1 MEKPSQVEA
10 DGVSKPM
17 KQTSPLWRSCAAAVA
32 LAPALS
38 QAAVLSHDSFS
49 GYTAGEIQAVVP
61 SPAVAGYTG
70 NWTDVDFGDAEPS
83 ITAGSLTYGDAL
95 YAGSSGDK
103 VSVANNT
110 TGGEIT
116 AANSGRV
123 FRTLDSTLAVTDSTT
138 GSLYM
143 SFLFQSG
150 QETGATTYQMLSLYN
165 ATTSDP
171 NRNFD
176 IGLTTNGGQSGTAYN
191 FGVDNTYTTTGVAAN
206 TTVHLFVVK
215 FDLSAVAG
223 ADSVTVWVD
232 PTLGG
237 GDPTGGV
244 TVTGKTLTWDRLT
257 FSDYEGNSAAWDE
270 VRWGTDFNSVTVPEP
285 TSAMLGSFGV
295 LALLRRRRK

>member
-1 MEKPSQVEA
+1 MNYPKPLGASF
-10 DGVSKPM
+10 
-17 KQTSPLWRSCAAAVA
+17 LAAV
-32 LAPALS
+32 LLLPVTS
-38 QAAVLSHDSFS
+38 GAAVLSYDSFS
-49 GYTAGEIQAVVP
+49 GYNPGELPGQNVP
-61 SPAVAGYTG
+61 VTGYTG
-70 NWTDVDFGDAEPS
+70 AWTDVDFGDAEPA
-83 ITAGSLTYGDAL
+83 ITTGSLVYGDAQ
-95 YAGSSGDK
+95 YAGSSGDR
-103 VSVANNT
+103 VTVANNT

-123 FRTLDSTLAVTDSTT
+123 FRVLDSTLAVTNSTAGT
-138 GSLYM
+138 VYL

-165 ATTSDP
+165 ATTSDA

-191 FGVDNTYTTTGVAAN
+191 FGADNAYTSTGVAAN
-206 TTVHLFVVK
+206 TTVHLFVVR
-215 FDLSAVAG
+215 FDLSAAALG
-223 ADSVTVWVD
+223 DSVTVWVD
-232 PTLGG
+232 PTLGA

-244 TVTGKTLTWDRLT
+244 TVTGKDFTWDRLT

-285 TSAMLGSFGV
+285 ASALLGSFGV